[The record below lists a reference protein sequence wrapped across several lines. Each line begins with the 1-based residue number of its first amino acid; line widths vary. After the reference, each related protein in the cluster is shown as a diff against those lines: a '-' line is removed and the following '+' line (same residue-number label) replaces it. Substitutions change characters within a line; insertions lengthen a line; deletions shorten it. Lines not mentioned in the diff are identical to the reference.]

1 MGRMGEGAELLDG
14 VASRTVS
21 CGSAT
26 GPAEGEDA
34 VDWGRATEV
43 GEVGEI
49 GEVGRGTAVGSSN
62 AGGGPERTE
71 SDRTIRL
78 GLDGGERVACRP
90 SGLVPDEKEPARPR
104 VAVDGVRE
112 SVGRRASAPSN
123 AGGSVP
129 GPYLGTTCVSSS
141 PSMWDGRRTRTRR
154 GTRGSR

>member
-49 GEVGRGTAVGSSN
+49 GEVGRGTAVG
-62 AGGGPERTE
+62 
-71 SDRTIRL
+71 
-78 GLDGGERVACRP
+78 
-90 SGLVPDEKEPARPR
+90 
-104 VAVDGVRE
+104 
-112 SVGRRASAPSN
+112 
-123 AGGSVP
+123 
-129 GPYLGTTCVSSS
+129 
-141 PSMWDGRRTRTRR
+141 
-154 GTRGSR
+154 